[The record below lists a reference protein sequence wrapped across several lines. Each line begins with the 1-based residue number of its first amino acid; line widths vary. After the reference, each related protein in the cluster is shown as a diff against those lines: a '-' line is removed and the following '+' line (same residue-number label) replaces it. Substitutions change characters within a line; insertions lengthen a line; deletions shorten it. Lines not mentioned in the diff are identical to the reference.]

1 MLNFPQDI
9 IQDAE
14 TYLEV
19 YENKQ
24 QTKHYGLSEEQEDH
38 LTNLVD

>member
-1 MLNFPQDI
+1 MLSFPKEI

-24 QTKHYGLSEEQEDH
+24 HYKDYGLNKEQ
-38 LTNLVD
+38 